1 MAKATAKRGWSAVR
15 APDASDAGFR
25 SMVES
30 APAYF
35 YQASAD
41 DIAQTL
47 YRSPQAEAILSYAAT
62 DWLDDPDLWL
72 KIVHPDDRDRVL
84 NEFKAGVSGKKP
96 FRAQYRIVT
105 KSGDTTWVRDHAAT
119 IPNPVGPGMIV
130 QGVVMDVTDQVGAEQ
145 AVMRAELEKVAM
157 ARFLGAMS
165 HEFRTPLNSILGFA
179 QLMTMDGFDALTERQ
194 RHYLGNIMSSGD
206 HLLGLVDELLD
217 FTKVQA
223 GQVEL
228 KMASVQ
234 LDAAV
239 ARAVEAV
246 GPLAGAKG
254 LLVEG
259 RVAKRIRVHADAN
272 RLYQVLLNLLSNSI
286 KFTEAGFVK
295 VTASVEGEWVKVAV
309 TDSGIGIAAADLER
323 VFDEFVQVGP
333 DHPNAQI
340 GTGLGLTLARALVK
354 AMGGTINAASAPGEG
369 STFTFRLPRA

>member
-1 MAKATAKRGWSAVR
+1 MAKGTAKRGWSPVS
-15 APDASDAGFR
+15 APGTSDAGYR
-25 SMVES
+25 SMVEF

-35 YQASAD
+35 YQAFPD
-41 DIAQTL
+41 DVAQTL
-47 YRSPQAEAILSYAAT
+47 YRSPQAEAILGYSEA
-62 DWLDDPDLWL
+62 DWLDDPDLWT
-72 KIVHPDDRDRVL
+72 KILHPDDRDRVL
-84 NEFKAGVSGKKP
+84 REFKAGVTGKKP
-96 FRAQYRIVT
+96 FRAQYRIIT
-105 KSGDTTWVRDHAAT
+105 KSGEMIWVRDHAAT
-119 IPNPVGPGMIV
+119 VPHPSGPGMIV
-130 QGVVMDVTDQVGAEQ
+130 QGVVLDITDQVGAEQ
-145 AVMRAELEKVAM
+145 AVMRAELERVAM

-194 RHYLGNIMSSGD
+194 RRYLSNIKSSGD

-228 KMASVQ
+228 TMVPVA
-234 LDAAV
+234 LDVAV
-239 ARAVEAV
+239 ARAVDAV

-254 LLVEG
+254 LRIVA

-286 KFTEAGFVK
+286 KFTDEGFVE
-295 VTASVEGEWVKVAV
+295 VTAVVAGEWVEVAV
-309 TDSGIGIAAADLER
+309 IDSGIGIASGDLER

-340 GTGLGLTLARALVK
+340 GTGLGLTIARALIK
-354 AMGGTINAASAPGEG
+354 AMGGTITAVSAPGKG
-369 STFTFRLPRA
+369 STFTVRLPRA